1 MTTILPFSVLKHIQQ
16 YIDEPYIIYF
26 KKDTGYLMKHY
37 IHSKI
42 EMIIDNTLY
51 NHCKKKDI
59 LSITYQHQTHSV
71 KLSKHTLFLIN
82 NEWIKSTYN
91 NIIQHNNW
99 SKINHLYR
107 CGLWSHHTVFFGYY
121 FDKIICYNYTGF
133 RLYDMD
139 KQQFTETIQVQLNHE
154 MRAYYNYYGY
164 ALDYKHCYFTIDSF
178 IGNINNKCHS
188 INLYWVSNSNN
199 PNSPYT
205 DPKWKLIIAEKYNIK
220 TYTFVSGFGS
230 RGNTFIMDNKIII
243 VHGYKIILCQIHP
256 SKFELELIKS
266 IDIPIDYDTV
276 FMNDNLLTVYLYSQE
291 EHIVYCC
298 DLTSEMEQFSTIST
312 NDIDIYDKFIQ
323 ISSDSKSFDFY
334 IKEAN
339 DYKENKYKN
348 YILGKLL

>member
-1 MTTILPFSVLKHIQQ
+1 MTTILPIYVLKHIQK
-16 YIDEPYIIYF
+16 YVSEPYIV
-26 KKDTGYLMKHY
+26 YLDKENGSIIKQY

-51 NHCKKKDI
+51 NHCKKQDI
-59 LSITYQHQTHSV
+59 MSITYQHHTYSV
-71 KLSKHTLFLIN
+71 KLRTHSLFLIN
-82 NEWIKSTYN
+82 NEWIKSSYN

-99 SKINHLYR
+99 SKIHHLYISD
-107 CGLWSHHTVFFGYY
+107 LWSHNNLFFGYY
-121 FDKIICYNYTGF
+121 FDEVICYNYGGF

-178 IGNINNKCHS
+178 IGNINNNGHS
-188 INLYWVSNSNN
+188 INIYWVSNSN

-230 RGNTFIMDNKIII
+230 HANTFIMDNKIII
-243 VHGYKIILCQIHP
+243 VYGYKIILCQIHH
-256 SKFELELIKS
+256 SDFELEFIKS

-291 EHIVYCC
+291 EHTVYYC
-298 DLTSEMEQFSTIST
+298 DLDSKTEHFTSIST
-312 NDIDIYDKFIQ
+312 IDIYDKFIK
-323 ISSDSKSFDFY
+323 ISSDNKSFDFY
-334 IKEAN
+334 INEAN
-339 DYKENKYKN
+339 QYKENKYKN
-348 YILGKLL
+348 YMLGK